1 MEDKTFELME
11 KLYGEFAGFRK
22 ETRDR
27 FDAVDERFD
36 ASDERFKGLETEV
49 KEIKKTVIRIEQDH
63 GKKLQVLF
71 DGYKQHSDQL
81 DRIEEKVSKHEDIIV
96 RKVK

>member
-1 MEDKTFELME
+1 MEDKAFELME
-11 KLYGEFAGFRK
+11 KLYTQFTDFRK

-27 FDAVDERFD
+27 FDAID
-36 ASDERFKGLETEV
+36 
-49 KEIKKTVIRIEQDH
+49 KKLTFIEQDH
-63 GKKLQVLF
+63 GKKLGALF

-81 DRIEEKVSKHEDIIV
+81 DRIEELVSKHDDIII